1 MSPERSG
8 PPSANLASASSLSRR
23 LLAKTTRSLQS
34 PTVGVKLG
42 LSPPVESAFSIH
54 RSSSC
59 LRLAAICAGSVTV
72 AVLAASALASSSS
85 LSALARFH
93 LSISD
98 LDTLGLDTNVPLGA
112 GCARGC
118 RECECD
124 CAAEGSAVER
134 KPSPSSLRAGAGPAA
149 MTCLGGGGGG
159 GGRAGRAGNARW
171 SGCAAVSATLVLACV
186 AALAALAYFGGIDD
200 VVALT
205 IAPIAQSQR
214 GGAPSARARDA
225 PRGAHPFAA
234 RMRRDFEQSR
244 REVRDLHRKLDE
256 TTAREERLEGSLSPW
271 ALTASLSPDPPRYL
285 RDEDEATWKA
295 REKAKAD
302 AKAEAKKAEK
312 AAKRDE
318 DARVAEK
325 KDEPPARSSRA
336 SRKAPAAPRRA
347 GGGKASS
354 SRA

>member
-1 MSPERSG
+1 MARG
-8 PPSANLASASSLSRR
+8 GIFAACMSASVARAAGVGTSYGAAGVGGDGASRARPAAFDELREETAREAALNEVFRKEFAREQRR
-23 LLAKTTRSLQS
+23 LQRSVDDIVDAAK
-34 PTVGVKLG
+34 
-42 LSPPVESAFSIH
+42 
-54 RSSSC
+54 
-59 LRLAAICAGSVTV
+59 
-72 AVLAASALASSSS
+72 
-85 LSALARFH
+85 
-93 LSISD
+93 
-98 LDTLGLDTNVPLGA
+98 
-112 GCARGC
+112 RGGIDGG
-118 RECECD
+118 R
-124 CAAEGSAVER
+124 
-134 KPSPSSLRAGAGPAA
+134 
-149 MTCLGGGGGG
+149 TGGGGGG

-200 VVALT
+200 VVAMT
-205 IAPIAQSQR
+205 IAPIAQSNAR

-295 REKAKAD
+295 REKAEAD
-302 AKAEAKKAEK
+302 AKAKEAEKANEK

-318 DARVAEK
+318 DADFVAEK
-325 KDEPPARSSRA
+325 KDEPSARSSRA
-336 SRKAPAAPRRA
+336 SRKATAPRRA